1 MLICI
6 LILILRALCRKPM
19 TGDRKHYFVKFC
31 FFGGALIVGGSGL
44 VEWGKK
50 SDLEP
55 AKIKSF
61 VFGFG

>member
-1 MLICI
+1 
-6 LILILRALCRKPM
+6 M
-19 TGDRKHYFVKFC
+19 TGDRKHYFVKFF